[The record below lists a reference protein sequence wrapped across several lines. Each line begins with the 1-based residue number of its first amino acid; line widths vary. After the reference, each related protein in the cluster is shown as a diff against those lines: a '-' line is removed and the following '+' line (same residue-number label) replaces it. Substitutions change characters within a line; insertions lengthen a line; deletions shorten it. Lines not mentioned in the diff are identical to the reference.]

1 MVDLTGVR
9 SVMADIAGVTLGMVE
24 VPGVRS
30 VTVDMLGILVF
41 CYSSQ

>member
-1 MVDLTGVR
+1 M
-9 SVMADIAGVTLGMVE
+9 MADIAGVTLGMVE